1 MTGINDIDNMI
12 HTFIYTLSISLTRVR
27 DRPLDFTVSNV
38 DKFEAPLTLYLST
51 TKFRHVRRFAL
62 CMLAYF
68 TAAPNH
74 QTDFNE

>member
-51 TKFRHVRRFAL
+51 TKF
-62 CMLAYF
+62 
-68 TAAPNH
+68 
-74 QTDFNE
+74 